1 MIIKCLFAPFV
12 RLNDIREG
20 VKEIRSCED
29 VERSFDAYCKRVI
42 KNRLRDYKRHEA
54 WRKEHEIS
62 TNMIS
67 ENILSNDNTEIFLE
81 VVFFE
86 GEGYVIRNGS
96 LREALEKLPEEKF
109 RIIMEY
115 YFFGKTDQEISE
127 ELRLKRTTVRNR
139 RYSALCIIRKTLE
152 R

>member
-1 MIIKCLFAPFV
+1 MKKIE
-12 RLNDIREG
+12 NY
-20 VKEIRSCED
+20 ED
-29 VERSFDAYCKRVI
+29 VERSFDSYCKRVI

-86 GEGYVIRNGS
+86 GEGYVIRNSS

-115 YFFGKTDQEISE
+115 YFSGKTDQEISE

-139 RYSALCIIRKTLE
+139 RYSALCIIRKTFE